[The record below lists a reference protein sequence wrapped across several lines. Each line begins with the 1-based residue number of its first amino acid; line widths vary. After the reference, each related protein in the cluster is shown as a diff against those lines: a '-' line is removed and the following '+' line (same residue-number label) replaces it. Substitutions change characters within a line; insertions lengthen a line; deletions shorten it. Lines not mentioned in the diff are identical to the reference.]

1 MLGNYV
7 FIPVLGWQTLQL
19 THSATSTAIV
29 ETAAMVPMALFLLFG
44 GVAADRLPRRLIMLL
59 SDSGS
64 GIAVLCISLL
74 SWMHQLQFW
83 HLVVLVTFF
92 GCCSGFFSP
101 AYRSIRPQLVEKELL
116 ASANAL
122 DGLSRQIGRLIGP
135 SLSIVLIAFAGL
147 PIVFAFDGLTF
158 LFSAI
163 CLLIVRIPTTN
174 IEPESAVLICSV
186 RSFSGRWDMP
196 LSVE

>member
-1 MLGNYV
+1 

-64 GIAVLCISLL
+64 GIAVLCIALL
-74 SWMHQLQFW
+74 SWMHRLQFW
-83 HLVVLVTFF
+83 HLVALVTFF
-92 GCCSGFFSP
+92 GVCSGFFSP
-101 AYRSIRPQLVEKELL
+101 AYRSIRPQLVEKEQL

-122 DGLSRQIGRLIGP
+122 DGMSRQIGRLIGP
-135 SLSIVLIAFAGL
+135 SLSIILIAFAGL
-147 PIVFAFDGLTF
+147 PVVFA
-158 LFSAI
+158 
-163 CLLIVRIPTTN
+163 
-174 IEPESAVLICSV
+174 
-186 RSFSGRWDMP
+186 
-196 LSVE
+196 